1 MAQSDHKKSNFD
13 RLEAVCR
20 REGIP
25 LTVQRRVIFTAL
37 LERYDHPTVDQVFA
51 EVKERIPGVSRTTV
65 YRTLETLANL
75 GVVRRTNHFAASA
88 RFDGN
93 IEQHH
98 HLVCTVCGKV
108 VDFQDTSLKV
118 SNLPAAR
125 PDGFTLLDYSIYFE
139 GHCSA
144 CSKINKPAK
153 PRTVKRRRPASTGLN
168 KGS

>member
-25 LTVQRRVIFTAL
+25 LTAQNAGDFHGSARARPSP
-37 LERYDHPTVDQVFA
+37 DGG
-51 EVKERIPGVSRTTV
+51 PGFCGGEGAHSGSLPNDR
-65 YRTLETLANL
+65 LPNIGNSGKSGCGA
-75 GVVRRTNHFAASA
+75 RTNHFAASA